1 MFRSSLKKIITAGIV
16 FGAASVNASAQS
28 TCGAAVAQ
36 LQQYV
41 ASVNHFAN
49 KEYYQDIPGR
59 CGGNP
64 MCMQSWLQQLNGW
77 YMSQS
82 AMVNGWYGQILANCS
97 SKRQGRPIGGN
108 GGGNDA
114 PPELDEDDVADIDV
128 DDEDKTVRIRI
139 PDTAMGYRQRR

>member
-1 MFRSSLKKIITAGIV
+1 
-16 FGAASVNASAQS
+16 
-28 TCGAAVAQ
+28 
-36 LQQYV
+36 
-41 ASVNHFAN
+41 
-49 KEYYQDIPGR
+49 
-59 CGGNP
+59 

-77 YMSQS
+77 YMNQS
-82 AMVNGWYGQILANCS
+82 AMVNGWYGQIMANCS
-97 SKRQGRPIGGN
+97 STRQRKPIGGN